1 VNCTETDRGRD
12 RVGSF
17 DPGSAPDLD
26 YSGLGAFGMKYAVV
40 CLDRATS
47 IQKSIQLIERSP
59 FDIAF
64 VLDESGSYQGAIA
77 IADLRRLLISGA
89 QGEEEIGAY
98 PMNHTYRS
106 TEEELKSRQHADR
119 MISDMRLYGIRF
131 LPVVGV
137 GNKISRVMSIEDL
150 VHMHGLPKIAPG
162 PLEPAR
168 RVLVVGGAGFLGSVL
183 TQKLLSRGFRV
194 RVLDSFIYGRRS
206 LEPLVGNESLEIV
219 EGDLRNI
226 HTCVSSLAETDAVV
240 LLAAIVGDPASKVR
254 PTETIET
261 NVLAAQALAQAC
273 KLHHINRFLY
283 ASTCSVYGI
292 GTDLLDEAA
301 PLNPVS
307 LYARTKIESEKIIL
321 GMGDEYFS
329 PTILRM
335 GTLYG
340 YSPRMRF
347 DLVVNTMSM
356 KSFIDGKIQVFGGRQ
371 WRPLLGVEDAAEV
384 YVRCLEANLQAVGNQ
399 IFNVGSDAQNYQI
412 EQVAEMIGASL
423 GGIPIARD
431 GSNLDARDYRVSFS
445 KINQALGF
453 YPGQTIE
460 GAARTIF
467 EKLQSGV
474 IRNPAQRI
482 YYNHYFDSAEE

>member
-1 VNCTETDRGRD
+1 
-12 RVGSF
+12 
-17 DPGSAPDLD
+17 
-26 YSGLGAFGMKYAVV
+26 MKYPVV
-40 CLDRATS
+40 RLERNTS
-47 IQKSIQLIERSP
+47 IQKSIQLIERSH

-64 VLDESGSYQGAIA
+64 ALDESGAYLGAVA

-89 QGEEEIGAY
+89 QGEEEVGAY
-98 PMNHTYRS
+98 PMNHAYRF
-106 TEEELKSRQHADR
+106 TEEDLKSRQKADR
-119 MISDMRLYGIRF
+119 MISDMQLYGIRF
-131 LPVVGV
+131 LPIVGE
-137 GNKISRVMSIEDL
+137 GGKITKVLSIEDL
-150 VHMHGLPKIAPG
+150 VQMHNLPKIDSG
-162 PLEPAR
+162 PLEPSR

-183 TQKLLSRGFRV
+183 TQRLLSRGFRV
-194 RVLDSFIYGRRS
+194 RVLDSFMYSRRS
-206 LEPLVGNESLEIV
+206 LEALAGDENLEIV
-219 EGDLRNI
+219 DGDLRNI
-226 HTCVSSLAETDAVV
+226 HTCVSALAETDAVV

-254 PTETIET
+254 PIETIET
-261 NVLAAQALAQAC
+261 NVLAAQALAQAS

-292 GTDLLDEAA
+292 GADLLDETA

-356 KSFIDGKIQVFGGRQ
+356 KSFVDGKIQVFGGRQ

-384 YVRCLEANLQAVGNQ
+384 YVRCLEANLQVVGNQ
-399 IFNVGSDAQNYQI
+399 IFNVGSDEQNYQI
-412 EQVAEMIGASL
+412 DEVAEIIGTSL
-423 GGIPIARD
+423 GGISIVRD

-445 KINQALGF
+445 KLNQALGF
-453 YPGQTIE
+453 STRQTIDD
-460 GAARTIF
+460 AARTIF
-467 EKLQSGV
+467 GKLQSGV
-474 IRNPAQRI
+474 VRNPAQRI

>member
-1 VNCTETDRGRD
+1 
-12 RVGSF
+12 
-17 DPGSAPDLD
+17 
-26 YSGLGAFGMKYAVV
+26 MKYPVE
-40 CLDRATS
+40 CIGRTTS
-47 IQKSIQLIERSP
+47 IQKSIQIIERSP
-59 FDIAF
+59 FDTAF
-64 VLDESGSYQGAIA
+64 VVDEAGCYIGAVTIS
-77 IADLRRLLISGA
+77 DLRRLLISGA
-89 QGEEEIGAY
+89 QSEEEIGAY
-98 PMNHTYRS
+98 P
-106 TEEELKSRQHADR
+106 LKYTHRVTDSSLKDRRRADR
-119 MISDMRLYGIRF
+119 IISDMQLYGIRF
-131 LPVVGV
+131 LPVIEPGGRIREVL
-137 GNKISRVMSIEDL
+137 STEDL
-150 VHMHGLPKIAPG
+150 GRLHGFSGIESG
-162 PLEPAR
+162 PLETAK
-168 RVLVVGGAGFLGSVL
+168 RVLVVGGAGYLGSVL

-206 LEPLVGNESLEIV
+206 LEQISGDENLEIV

-261 NVLAAQALAQAC
+261 NVLAAQALASAC

-283 ASTCSVYGI
+283 ASTCSVYGL
-292 GTDLLDEAA
+292 GADLLTEEA

-321 GMGDEYFS
+321 AMGDEYFS

-356 KSFIDGKIQVFGGRQ
+356 KSFVDGKIQVFGGTQ

-384 YVRCLEANLQAVGNQ
+384 YIRCLESDLEVVGNQ
-399 IFNVGSDAQNYQI
+399 VFNVGSDAQNYQI
-412 EQVAEMIGASL
+412 DQVAGIIGKSL
-423 GGIPIARD
+423 GNIPITRD

-445 KINQALGF
+445 KLGCAIGF
-453 YPGQTIE
+453 EPGQTIA
-460 GAARTIF
+460 GAARLIF
-467 EKLQSGV
+467 DKLHSGA